1 MGKRIYVNGGILI
14 TTPFFAY
21 KNAGASYD
29 LPPENSEI
37 IEPNT
42 ITETGEP
49 YLEISNEHP
58 QSIFNEYYAK
68 TFFTTQHTFAYFFAK
83 DFIGSYNDFKQRI
96 DEIIA
101 SMTEEQFSEFV
112 QNQSDFGIEHLIEK
126 GLIDKSK
133 NIINKMAL
141 IQNSIFL
148 GWIEK
153 NYFDRDIEFKIFSS

>member
-1 MGKRIYVNGGILI
+1 MGKRIYVNGGIFI

-68 TFFTTQHTFAYFFAK
+68 NILLQHNIHLLIFFTK
-83 DFIGSYNDFKQRI
+83 DFIGSYNDF
-96 DEIIA
+96 
-101 SMTEEQFSEFV
+101 
-112 QNQSDFGIEHLIEK
+112 
-126 GLIDKSK
+126 
-133 NIINKMAL
+133 
-141 IQNSIFL
+141 
-148 GWIEK
+148 
-153 NYFDRDIEFKIFSS
+153 